1 MRVWKLI
8 VGGLIGVLIAGCV
21 PDAPSLRPQPAA
33 LKAPRPGDLSALEQ
47 CEANLDEF
55 GIDFQR
61 VPSFSN
67 GKGCG
72 MADGVKVATGG
83 VDLNR
88 PVALSCDLAL
98 AFAGFEYEFIQPLAV
113 RYLRQPVT
121 RVWHAGTYD
130 CRDVRANGGKA
141 KGLSEHA
148 KGRAIDLTGFDLADG
163 TVINIGRDWP
173 APGPKAEFLRALV
186 KQACERFDVV
196 ITPDHDREHHDHLH
210 LDLSGKKFCG

>member
-130 CRDVRANGGKA
+130 CRDVRANGG
-141 KGLSEHA
+141 
-148 KGRAIDLTGFDLADG
+148 
-163 TVINIGRDWP
+163 IGRDWP

>member
-1 MRVWKLI
+1 MGMRIW
-8 VGGLIGVLIAGCV
+8 GLIAVLLLAGCV
-21 PDAPSLRPQPAA
+21 PDAGTIKPPPAA
-33 LKAPRPGDLSALEQ
+33 VTAPWPDDVSALEQ

-61 VPSFSN
+61 VPSFSTA
-67 GKGCG
+67 KGCG
-72 MADGVKVATGG
+72 MADGVKVSTGG
-83 VDLNR
+83 IDLNR
-88 PVALSCDLAL
+88 PAALSCDLAL

-130 CRDVRANGGKA
+130 CRDIRGKA

-163 TVINIGRDWP
+163 TVINIGRDWR
-173 APGPKAEFLRALV
+173 APGPKAAFLHALV
-186 KQACERFDVV
+186 KRACERFDVV
-196 ITPDHDREHHDHLH
+196 LTPDHDREHHDHLH

>member
-1 MRVWKLI
+1 MAMRIWGV
-8 VGGLIGVLIAGCV
+8 IGMLLLAGCV
-21 PDAPSLRPQPAA
+21 PEAATLKPQPAA
-33 LKAPRPGDLSALEQ
+33 VTAPRPGDVSALEQ

-61 VPSFSN
+61 VPSFSTAE
-67 GKGCG
+67 GCG

-88 PVALSCDLAL
+88 PAALSCDLAL
-98 AFAGFEYEFIQPLAV
+98 AFASFEYEFIQPLAV

-121 RVWHAGTYD
+121 RVWHAGTYH
-130 CRDVRANGGKA
+130 CRDIRGKA

-163 TVINIGRDWP
+163 TVINIGRDWR

-186 KQACERFDVV
+186 KRACERFDVV
-196 ITPDHDREHHDHLH
+196 LTPDHDREHHDHLH